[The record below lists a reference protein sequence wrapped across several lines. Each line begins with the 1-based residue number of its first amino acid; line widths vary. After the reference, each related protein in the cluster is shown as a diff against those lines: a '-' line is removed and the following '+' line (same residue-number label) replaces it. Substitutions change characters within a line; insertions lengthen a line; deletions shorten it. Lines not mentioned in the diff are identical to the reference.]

1 MAFRSCTVPTSRS
14 RELQWSINIVNNLAK
29 NVRGLKRFGLA
40 AIAAS
45 AALLLAACGGPA
57 GVTGEN
63 RETAGAGAGAGADV
77 ETTMTVAMITH
88 STSGDTFWDIVRKG
102 AEDAAAKDGIEL
114 LYSADPDG
122 AKQSQLVE
130 QAIDQG
136 VDGIIV
142 TLAKPEAMTAAV
154 EKAVDAGIPVFSINS
169 GQEAWEAMG
178 VLAHFGQDE
187 LVSGH
192 ASGEK
197 LNELGA
203 QNVLCVIHEQGN
215 IGHESRCQGA
225 AETLDGELEV
235 LYVNAADPTNVQS
248 TITAKLQTDDSIDY
262 ILTLGAPFAAIAL
275 TSMDE
280 AASDAK
286 LATFDMNAEVV
297 AGLQNGELEFAVD
310 QQPYLQ
316 GYEAV
321 DAVWLFQT
329 NGNVLG
335 GGLPVLTGPTIVT
348 PDQADTLSEYVENGT
363 R

>member
-1 MAFRSCTVPTSRS
+1 MVKS
-14 RELQWSINIVNNLAK
+14 
-29 NVRGLKRFGLA
+29 VRGLKRLGLA

-63 RETAGAGAGAGADV
+63 RETTGTGSGAGADV
-77 ETTMTVAMITH
+77 ETTMTVALITH
-88 STSGDTFWDIVRKG
+88 STAGDTFWDIVRKG
-102 AEDAAAKDGIEL
+102 AEAAAAKDGIEL
-114 LYSADPDG
+114 LYSSDPDG

-130 QAIDQG
+130 QAVDQG

-142 TLAKPEAMTAAV
+142 TLAKPEAMTSAV
-154 EKAVDAGIPVFSINS
+154 EKATEAGIPVFSINS

-187 LVSGH
+187 SVSGQ
-192 ASGEK
+192 ASGEQF
-197 LNELGA
+197 NELGA
-203 QNVLCVIHEQGN
+203 QHVVCVIHEQGN
-215 IGHESRCQGA
+215 VGHESRCEGVD
-225 AETLDGELEV
+225 ETLDGEMEIV
-235 LYVNAADPTNVQS
+235 YVNAADPTNVQS

-262 ILTLGAPFAAIAL
+262 ILTLGAPQAAIAL
-275 TSMDE
+275 SSIAE
-280 AASDAK
+280 SGSSAK

-297 AGLQNGELEFAVD
+297 TGLQNGDFEFAVD

-316 GYEAV
+316 GYGAV
-321 DAVWLFQT
+321 DAVWLYQT

-335 GGLPVLTGPTIVT
+335 GGLPVLTGPSIVT
-348 PDQADTLSEYVENGT
+348 PEQAETLGEYVQNGT

>member
-1 MAFRSCTVPTSRS
+1 MVK
-14 RELQWSINIVNNLAK
+14 SI
-29 NVRGLKRFGLA
+29 RGLKRFGLA
-40 AIAAS
+40 AVAAT
-45 AALLLAACGGPA
+45 AALLLAACSGPA

-63 RETAGAGAGAGADV
+63 RETEGAAV

-88 STSGDTFWDIVRKG
+88 STAGDTFWDIVRQG
-102 AEDAAAKDGIEL
+102 AEDAAAKDGIDL
-114 LYSADPDG
+114 LYSSDPDG

-142 TLAKPEAMTAAV
+142 TLAKPEAMTASI
-154 EKAVDAGIPVFSINS
+154 EKAVAAGIPVFSINS

-187 LVSGH
+187 AVSGQ
-192 ASGEK
+192 ASGTQF
-197 LNELGA
+197 NELGA
-203 QNVLCVIHEQGN
+203 SHVLCVIHEQGN
-215 IGHESRCQGA
+215 VGHEARCAGVE
-225 AETLDGELEV
+225 ETLEGEMEI

-248 TITAKLQTDDSIDY
+248 TITAKLQTDSSIDY
-262 ILTLGAPFAAIAL
+262 ILTLGAPQAAIAL
-275 TSMDE
+275 TSIEE
-280 AASDAK
+280 AGSGAK

-297 AGLQNGELEFAVD
+297 AGLQDGSLEFAVD

-316 GYEAV
+316 GYSAT
-321 DAVWLFQT
+321 DAVWLYLT

-335 GGLPVLTGPTIVT
+335 GGLPVLTGPSIVT
-348 PDQADTLSEYVENGT
+348 PEQADTLSEYVQNGT